1 MATNL
6 GLDDKLVEEAR
17 QTGHHKTKKEAV
29 TAALEEYVRRRKQM
43 KILDLFGK
51 IDFDPSYDYKAER
64 HRKMRLTFL
73 LTRQSFRW
81 HCAATLGN

>member
-6 GLDDKLVEEAR
+6 ALNDKLIEEAQR
-17 QTGHHKTKKEAV
+17 VGGHKTKKDAV
-29 TAALEEYVRRRKQM
+29 NAALEEYILRRKQL

-64 HRKMRLTFL
+64 HRNR
-73 LTRQSFRW
+73 R
-81 HCAATLGN
+81 